1 MDILMKQNQSLA
13 HEIEKIKHLAAQ
25 ESLTE
30 TERSKKPYQRF
41 NKSLISL
48 AEHLK
53 KYFHDKSFGS
63 NTDSNVKDLTLFLW
77 NFFTLLEDICLKRR
91 CFSEEEIQKWFE
103 LNKLPLE
110 IFFSKIKQSSSG
122 IEQNNS
128 LFSTLEKKFEDFQ
141 DQYLSST
148 K

>member
-1 MDILMKQNQSLA
+1 MKNLA
-13 HEIEKIKHLAAQ
+13 GQ
-25 ESLTE
+25 ESLSE
-30 TERSKKPYQRF
+30 QEKSKMPYQRF
-41 NKSLISL
+41 NKSLINL

-53 KYFHDKSFGS
+53 KYFHEKSFGS
-63 NTDSNVKDLTLFLW
+63 NTDSKVKDLTLFLW

-91 CFSEEEIQKWFE
+91 CFSQEEIQKWFE

-122 IEQNNS
+122 IDQKNS
-128 LFSTLEKKFEDFQ
+128 VFSSLEKKFENFQ
-141 DQYLSST
+141 EQYLSST